1 MRRSSAAASRG
12 KVYCLGGALAVL
24 ACIATQEARADEC
37 EMTLQTLSSV
47 TAADLRIDI
56 LGTPVLCLS
65 PMGYDHLMPYTAT
78 AQITNLGQRAEITYA
93 LAPLRSFHS
102 TAVWPATAPDARTA
116 LTPPPAAGA
125 ERRRC
130 DLETGETCR
139 ISSWTR
145 HHHAIWTLVENRNVT
160 TDGSGEIYLVQF
172 DLRFA
177 LDRGDEPVAV
187 SRQINISFEVRRT
200 P

>member
-1 MRRSSAAASRG
+1 MRRSSAAAGRHGASR
-12 KVYCLGGALAVL
+12 LGGALAVL

-37 EMTLQTLSSV
+37 EMTLYTLSSIT
-47 TAADLRIDI
+47 TAELQIDI

-65 PMGYDHLMPYTAT
+65 PKEYDHLTPYTAT

-102 TAVWPATAPDARTA
+102 TAVWPATAPDMKVV
-116 LTPPPAAGA
+116 LSPPPAAGA
-125 ERRRC
+125 ETRRC
-130 DLETGETCR
+130 ELETGETCR

-145 HHHAIWTLVENRNVT
+145 HHGAIWTMAQNRH
-160 TDGSGEIYLVQF
+160 DAAGGSGETYIVQF

-177 LDRGDEPVAV
+177 LDRGDGPVTA
-187 SRQINISFEVRRT
+187 SRQIDVSFEVRST